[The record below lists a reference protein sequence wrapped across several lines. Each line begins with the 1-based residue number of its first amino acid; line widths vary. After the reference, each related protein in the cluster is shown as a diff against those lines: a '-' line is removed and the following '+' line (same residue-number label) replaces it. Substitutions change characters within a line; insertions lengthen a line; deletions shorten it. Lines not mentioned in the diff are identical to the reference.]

1 MNAKA
6 FIIIIVLGIITAFAA
21 LNYFNIPFSKEGADN
36 KPGINIPTDTPPAQ
50 TEPGQAK
57 VDSKGKLTF
66 FKFKT
71 AQDFK
76 DYLLRAESTS
86 GSGYGG
92 GMNGKMIAFDSAMPT
107 AVPMPAPAPMAT
119 GAVTQETSASR
130 VSQTN
135 VQVAGIDE
143 PDMVK
148 TDGKNLF
155 ISSQIFRYYM
165 TKSRTMTGAPVPEIG
180 IMPPND
186 QYYGP
191 STNIIKAFPLAD
203 LSKIGEIKEGGDLL
217 ISGNNLVI
225 FAGQGIY
232 AYDLSDPKNP
242 KKTWDFKYESNSYL
256 AGARLYGGKM
266 FLVLKNN
273 INAYAPCPIKPM
285 TISGAEFSIRCDEI
299 YYPNRIISAD
309 TTFTS
314 LKVDPGTGKVENK
327 ITFVGNSGD
336 SVIYMSP
343 TSLYVTYTYQQ
354 NYLKFIL
361 GFFKTSAGNIVPQN
375 IISRLEKID
384 TYDISQSAKE
394 VELQNIWSNFM
405 NSLSDDD
412 RMKTQNDL
420 TNKMADYYKVH
431 FKELESTGIAK
442 IDVDSFVIKAQ
453 GEVAGHPLNQFSLDE
468 YNDYL
473 RIATTI
479 GGRWYGYLQGVEI
492 PTQKTANDVYI
503 LDKSLALKGAVT
515 DLGQEGESIFG
526 VRFIQDKGYVVTFKQ
541 TDPFYVLDLSNPV
554 KPFKA
559 GELKI
564 PGYSGYLHPINKDKI
579 IGIGQEERK
588 VKISLFD
595 VSNANEP
602 KEIAKYN
609 LSDWYSEASSNHHA
623 FLMDE
628 KHKVFF
634 MPGGNG
640 GYIFSYDNDKLELKK
655 AVSKINP
662 KRAVYIQDYMYIIAD
677 QQIVVIN
684 ETNWQKEKELEIK

>member
-1 MNAKA
+1 MNIKA
-6 FIIIIVLGIITAFAA
+6 FLVFIILGIVAAFAA
-21 LNYFNIPFSKEGADN
+21 LNYFDIPFSKDSASN
-36 KPGINIPTDTPPAQ
+36 KPGINIPTETPPAQ
-50 TEPGQAK
+50 TEPGTQPK

-66 FKFKT
+66 YKFKT

-76 DYLLRAESTS
+76 DYLLRAEAT
-86 GSGYGG
+86 GSKGG
-92 GMNGKMIAFDSAMPT
+92 AMNGRMMTFDSAMPT
-107 AVPMPAPAPMAT
+107 AAPMPAPMPAGNIAVKESAP
-119 GAVTQETSASR
+119 SR
-130 VSQTN
+130 VSETN

-155 ISSQIFRYYM
+155 VSAEIFRYYTPRPM
-165 TKSRTMTGAPVPEIG
+165 PAMDKMIAPE
-180 IMPPND
+180 
-186 QYYGP
+186 YYGP

-203 LSKIGEIKEGGDLL
+203 LSKIGEIKEGGNLL

-225 FAGQGIY
+225 FASQGIY
-232 AYDLSDPKNP
+232 TYDLSDPKNP

-266 FLVLKNN
+266 YIVLKNN
-273 INAYAPCPIKPM
+273 INSYAPCPIKPL
-285 TISGAEFSIRCDEI
+285 TVNGAEFSIRCDEI
-299 YYPNRIISAD
+299 YYPNRVINTD

-314 LKVDPGTGKVENK
+314 LKVDPGTGKIENK

-343 TSLYVTYTYQQ
+343 TSLYITYTYQQ

-361 GFFKTSAGNIVPQN
+361 GFFKTSAGNVVPQN
-375 IISRLEKID
+375 VISRLEKID

-412 RMKTQNDL
+412 RMKVQNDL

-442 IDVDSFVIKAQ
+442 IDIDSFVVKAQ

-479 GGRWYGYLQGVEI
+479 GGRWYGYLWGVEI

-503 LDKSLALKGAVT
+503 LDKSLVLKGAVT

-526 VRFIQDKGYVVTFKQ
+526 VRFIQDKGYVVTFRQ
-541 TDPFYVLDLSNPV
+541 TDPFYVLDLSNPN
-554 KPFKA
+554 KPSKA

-579 IGIGQEERK
+579 IGVGQEERK

-595 VSNANEP
+595 VSNPSDP
-602 KEIAKYN
+602 KEISKYN
-609 LSDWYSEASSNHHA
+609 LSDWYSEATNNHHA

-634 MPGGNG
+634 MPGSNG
-640 GYIFSYDNDKLELKK
+640 GYIFSYDNDKFELKK
-655 AVSKINP
+655 AVSKISP
-662 KRAVYIQDYMYIIAD
+662 KRAVYIEDFMYIIAD